1 MLNTFIETFKIKLE
15 DEYKAEFQRLL
26 NQSNAENI
34 VILSGLGVLF
44 FLLLSILD
52 IQRIS
57 SGEYFETSVYI
68 GLSITHILL
77 GFLVFPGYFVY
88 KNFDQIRTNK
98 YANYQTMLILCLVI
112 MGLSLVPMSVLGSID
127 KRGLVTFA
135 AYIIIAN
142 LVFSL
147 DKKTRDLVNLV
158 SAILVILGIAIIHWE
173 DPVTM
178 VALIIEILGIGF
190 PVYIIASYQY
200 NLRVKQFTNEKILEK
215 QNTIIQKNLEDEY
228 NKRIA
233 EIEMKALRAQMNPHF
248 LFNVLNSIKLY
259 MVQNDA
265 KTASVFLT
273 KFSRLIRLILNNSK
287 NKMVCLADE
296 LEALKLYIEM
306 ENFRFND
313 KFDFSIDLSKN
324 VNADEIEIPPLI
336 LQPYVENAIWHGLMH
351 KDNGRGNL
359 SIDIHQSADTIR
371 FIIEDNG
378 IGREKSRSLNT
389 RLATTHQ
396 SVGMEITEDRIQR
409 TNQLYGLTANVD
421 VVDLKDSQDGKA
433 TGTRVIINLPIG

>member
-1 MLNTFIETFKIKLE
+1 MLNTFIETFKIKLD
-15 DEYKAEFQRLL
+15 DEYKAEFQRLI

-34 VILSGLGVLF
+34 VIISGLGVLF
-44 FLLLSILD
+44 FLLLSVLD

-57 SGEYFETSVYI
+57 TGEYFETPVYV
-68 GLSITHILL
+68 GLSITHLLL
-77 GFLVFPGYFVY
+77 GFLVFPGYYIY
-88 KNFDQIRTNK
+88 KNFDAIKTGNYGK
-98 YANYQTMLILCLVI
+98 YKYMLLACLII

-135 AYIIIAN
+135 AYMIIAN

-147 DKKTRDLVNLV
+147 DKKTRDIVNLL
-158 SAILVILGIAIIHWE
+158 SAILVIIGIVYIHRE

-215 QNTIIQKNLEDEY
+215 QNAIIQQNLEAEY

-287 NKMVCLADE
+287 SKMVCLADE

-313 KFDFSIDLSKN
+313 KFDYSIDLDKN
-324 VNADEIEIPPLI
+324 VNADDIEIPPLI

-351 KDNGRGNL
+351 KDDGRGKLEIGILKDNG
-359 SIDIHQSADTIR
+359 TIQ

-389 RLATTHQ
+389 RLATSHQ
-396 SVGMEITEDRIQR
+396 SVGMKITKDRIQR
-409 TNQLYGLTANVD
+409 TNQLYGLSANVE
-421 VVDLKDSQDGKA
+421 VVDLKDPENGKA
-433 TGTRVIINLPIG
+433 VGTKVLINLPIG